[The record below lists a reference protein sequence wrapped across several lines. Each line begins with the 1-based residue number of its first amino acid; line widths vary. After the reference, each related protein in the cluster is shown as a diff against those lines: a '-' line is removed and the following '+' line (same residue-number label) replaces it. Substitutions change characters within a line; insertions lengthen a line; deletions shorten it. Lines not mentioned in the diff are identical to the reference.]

1 MGALVVWEMT
11 IAIHL
16 PTDMISMHASLACLH
31 VCPAS
36 SNVKLHANRLILVLP
51 KLDCTAV
58 WNLYAAFALI
68 FASTFA
74 FALLLLS
81 CLRSVLLIWLKP
93 LVGRGRL

>member
-11 IAIHL
+11 IAIRL

-36 SNVKLHANRLILVLP
+36 SNVKLHANGLILVLP
-51 KLDCTAV
+51 KLDCATI
-58 WNLYAAFALI
+58 WNLYAPFALI

-81 CLRSVLLIWLKP
+81 SLRSVLLIWLKP

>member
-1 MGALVVWEMT
+1 MRALVVWEMT

-16 PTDMISMHASLACLH
+16 PTDMISMHASLACLD

-36 SNVKLHANRLILVLP
+36 SNVKLHADGLILVLP
-51 KLDCTAV
+51 KLDCTTI
-58 WNLYAAFALI
+58 WNLYAPFALI

-81 CLRSVLLIWLKP
+81 SLRSILLIWLKP
-93 LVGRGRL
+93 LVGRGSL